1 MPRPSVARPSRAG
14 QTIVAIATA
23 AAPSGIG
30 IVRLSGPDAISIGRR
45 VFRSVP
51 ALGRPR
57 RVEYGV
63 ALGEDGQVIDQALAW
78 VFLNP
83 RSYTGEDTVEI
94 SCHGSLAVLE
104 GLVRA
109 SVRAG
114 AVLAEPGEFTRRA
127 FLNGKMDLVQAEAVA
142 DLIHAAGRFSLENA
156 YGLLAGQLSRAVT
169 EIQQGVLGALAQC
182 EALLDFPDD
191 VVLGSQ
197 TVRDAGQAALDHCEA
212 LTSTFSTFS
221 RRQDGAVVA
230 IVGPA
235 NAGKSSLFNLLLRES
250 RSIVSPLPGTTRD
263 LVEAR
268 LFVEGELF
276 RLVDTAGLRE
286 SSDPV
291 EAEGVA
297 RAHGV
302 AASADIRIVVL
313 DSSQPWDSGFGG
325 LLQGLRAGRDILVL
339 NKSDLAGK
347 LTLPDLGVRPIAV
360 SALSGE
366 GVDLVLAAFRDRIPP
381 APKEVV
387 GLLHLRHFE
396 CLSTAAAA
404 LKRALAHLEGRAVA
418 LECVA
423 EELRGALVQTHVLLG
438 TQVDDEVLD
447 LVFSRFCIGK

>member
-1 MPRPSVARPSRAG
+1 M
-14 QTIVAIATA
+14 Q
-23 AAPSGIG
+23 
-30 IVRLSGPDAISIGRR
+30 
-45 VFRSVP
+45 F
-51 ALGRPR
+51 
-57 RVEYGV
+57 GV
-63 ALGEDGQVIDQALAW
+63 ALGENGQVLDQALAW

-109 SVRAG
+109 AVRAG

-156 YGLLAGQLSRAVT
+156 YGLLAGQLSRAVA

-191 VVLGSQ
+191 VALGLQ
-197 TVRDAGQAALDHCEA
+197 AVRDAGQVALGRCEA

-221 RRQDGAVVA
+221 RRQDGTVVA
-230 IVGPA
+230 IIGPA

-263 LVEAR
+263 LIEAR
-268 LFVEGELF
+268 LFVDGELV
-276 RLVDTAGLRE
+276 RLVDTAGLRQAA
-286 SSDPV
+286 DPV

-297 RAHGV
+297 RAYGV
-302 AASADIRIVVL
+302 AARADIRVLVL
-313 DSSQPWDSGFGG
+313 DSSRPWESGFGPLLEG
-325 LLQGLRAGRDILVL
+325 LHARDVLVL
-339 NKSDLAGK
+339 NKSDLPTQ
-347 LTLPDLGVRPIAV
+347 LVPPDLGVRPISV

-366 GVDLVLAAFRDRIPP
+366 GVDLVLAALRDRIPP
-381 APKEVV
+381 APKEEV

-396 CLSTAAAA
+396 CLSAAAAA
-404 LKRALAHLEGRAVA
+404 LKRALSHLEGRAVA